1 MTSNDLQVV
10 LFVRMSPASIGDSKS
25 ETAASV
31 ADVAA
36 AAAVVDFVVGAF
48 ATSED
53 EKCIV
58 YICFRLVVALWRRRK
73 RKRVFQV

>member
-1 MTSNDLQVV
+1 MVTNNDLQVV

-25 ETAASV
+25 ETAAAV
-31 ADVAA
+31 AAVA

-48 ATSED
+48 ATSEA